1 MIPKLNR
8 LGALPFYFHWTV
20 NPYGKDIEPYLPSKN
35 DTLIPGF
42 KRLSDKLGNDRVI
55 WRYNPIVFTGKYTA
69 AYHLY
74 YFEKL
79 SNKLSGYTK
88 RCIVSFLDYYEDT
101 RQNMCGLGLTDKT
114 DMEKIELISKFADI
128 AQKYHISLEIC
139 TDSQRPVGIKKAC
152 CVDKAIF
159 EKIQGYPISLGKDPG
174 QRSECRC
181 MESIDIGMYNTCG
194 NGCLYCYANHS
205 KGKLL
210 YHQKHH
216 HPDSPLIIGN
226 VEEDD
231 VIKERVISSDKEHQ
245 IRFLIN

>member
-1 MIPKLNR
+1 MQMEGFSEERIKRLVSQVFSKRYQVERR
-8 LGALPFYFHWTV
+8 LGCGGMGCVFQVKSRDVATAFFAL
-20 NPYGKDIEPYLPSKN
+20 KILSK
-35 DTLIPGF
+35 
-42 KRLSDKLGNDRVI
+42 
-55 WRYNPIVFTGKYTA
+55 
-69 AYHLY
+69 
-74 YFEKL
+74 E
-79 SNKLSGYTK
+79 
-88 RCIVSFLDYYEDT
+88 DYSVYANIYAEVYSLQDL
-101 RQNMCGLGLTDKT
+101 NHPD
-114 DMEKIELISKFADI
+114 
-128 AQKYHISLEIC
+128 ISLEIC